1 MQVFSAKINVAI
13 RSEEV
18 LDNYI
23 IGNIY
28 YSSIIYIIYIATVTV
43 SVAEIGNR

>member
-18 LDNYI
+18 LDNYNI
-23 IGNIY
+23 ID
-28 YSSIIYIIYIATVTV
+28 YSSIIYIIYIATV
-43 SVAEIGNR
+43 SVTEIGNR